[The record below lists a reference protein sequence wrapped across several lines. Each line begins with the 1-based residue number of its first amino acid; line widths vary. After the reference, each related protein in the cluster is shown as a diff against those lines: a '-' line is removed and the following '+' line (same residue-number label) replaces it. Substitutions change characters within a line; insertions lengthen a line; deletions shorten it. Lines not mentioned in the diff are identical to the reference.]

1 MDQLIIAAIG
11 AGGKT
16 TTMRTLARYFRDR
29 SVLFTTTTHI
39 FRLNQAECR
48 LFLPD
53 PQPEKLL
60 EELALPG
67 VICTGTMVKPGKL
80 AALPEVL
87 LTQAMDRAQ
96 VTLYEADGAKCL
108 PLKLHRECE
117 PVVLPQTDR
126 CVVVAGLSALGA
138 PIQDVVHCWQLDQDW
153 SQHPNRPV
161 DSEVFIRC
169 IMDAVNT
176 AHLPRERFRVL
187 LNQADTLKHPKDAE
201 HILEALRR
209 EGLNCRL
216 GSLSQS
222 PDFLPG
228 WVLEA

>member
-1 MDQLIIAAIG
+1 MDQLLIAAIG

-39 FRLNQAECR
+39 FRLNQDECR

-53 PQPEKLL
+53 PQPEQLL
-60 EELALPG
+60 EALASPG
-67 VICTGTMVKPGKL
+67 IICTGTMVKPGKL
-80 AALPEVL
+80 ASLPEAL
-87 LTQAMDRAQ
+87 LARAIDRAQ

-108 PLKLHRECE
+108 PLKLHRKGE

-126 CVVVAGLSALGA
+126 CVVVAGLSALGV
-138 PIQDVVHCWQLDQDW
+138 PIQDAVHCWQLDPEW
-153 SQHPNRPV
+153 AQHPDRPV
-161 DSEVFIRC
+161 DGAVVTRC
-169 IMDAVNT
+169 ILDAVNS
-176 AHLPRERFRVL
+176 AHLPRERFRIL
-187 LNQADTLKHPKDAE
+187 LNQADALKQPQEADP
-201 HILEALRR
+201 ILDALRH

-228 WVLEA
+228 WVLED